1 MCKMCHLLVYICIIF
16 EWSCPY
22 VGAGVFESVVASMRV
37 DVLVQDDQCDDL
49 FVCVGEHKYV
59 NLISSKAE
67 TRRL

>member
-37 DVLVQDDQCDDL
+37 DVLVQ
-49 FVCVGEHKYV
+49 
-59 NLISSKAE
+59 
-67 TRRL
+67 R